1 MADPALPLSV
11 SAAEQASARRSML
24 IGVIAL
30 LFGACVIGFAPILV
44 KASALG
50 PQATAFWRLVL
61 ALPALALW
69 LALHRRQAGGAPGQP
84 DLRYIVLAGI
94 FFAGDLAFWHVG
106 IRITTAANATLLAN
120 LTPIIVALF
129 GWLIFRETVTR
140 RFLIV
145 CAVVMSGAGL
155 LSAGNLAIDP
165 DRLGGDLLCVITAFW
180 YAAYLLAARR
190 ARERASA
197 PRVMLL
203 STLVA
208 APIALIVTLAF
219 GEDLLPAS
227 LEDWM
232 PLILLGVVV
241 HGLGQGAIM
250 FGLGR
255 VPAPVAALLILIQPV
270 VAAIAGWLIFD
281 ETLSTIQ
288 IAGAAI
294 ILAGLYAA
302 QARPAV
308 VTAKRR

>member
-1 MADPALPLSV
+1 
-11 SAAEQASARRSML
+11 ML
-24 IGVIAL
+24 IGVAAL
-30 LFGACVIGFAPILV
+30 LFGACVIGFAAILV
-44 KASALG
+44 KASTVG
-50 PQATAFWRLVL
+50 PQATAFWRLTL

-69 LALHRRQAGGAPGQP
+69 LALYRRQAGGAPGNP
-84 DLRYIVLAGI
+84 DMRYIVLAGL

-106 IRITTAANATLLAN
+106 ILITTAANATLLAN
-120 LTPIIVALF
+120 LTPVIVALF

-140 RFLIV
+140 RFIVV

-165 DRLGGDLLCVITAFW
+165 DRLGGDLLCIITAFW
-180 YAAYLLAARR
+180 YAAYILAARK

-197 PRVMLL
+197 PRVMFL
-203 STLVA
+203 STLIA
-208 APIALIVTLAF
+208 APVALAVTLAF
-219 GEDLLPAS
+219 GEELLPAN
-227 LEDWM
+227 LEGWV

-281 ETLSTIQ
+281 EALSPVQ

-302 QARPAV
+302 QARTAAV
-308 VTAKRR
+308 RAKPR